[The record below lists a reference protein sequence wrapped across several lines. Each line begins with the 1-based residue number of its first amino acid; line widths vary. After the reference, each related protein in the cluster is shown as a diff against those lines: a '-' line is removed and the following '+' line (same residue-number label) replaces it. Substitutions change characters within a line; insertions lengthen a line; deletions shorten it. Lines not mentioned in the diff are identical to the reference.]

1 MKFTIPYFL
10 ILLLVF
16 SCNTKN
22 QEQTDHFGSE
32 NQEVFIKT
40 IDAVTFKNLMESGK
54 GIVLDVRTKGEVAQ
68 GVIPETL
75 IIDIYD
81 PEFSE
86 KIKSLPKDK
95 EVYVYCTSGVRSM
108 MAAKILQRDGF
119 DRVYNLRGGIIEWQ
133 TNRFPIERPVR

>member
-1 MKFTIPYFL
+1 MKFTISYFL
-10 ILLLVF
+10 ILLLVL

-22 QEQTDHFGSE
+22 QEQTDQFGSE
-32 NQEVFIKT
+32 NQDGFIKT

-54 GIVLDVRTKGEVAQ
+54 GIVLDVRTKEEVAQ
-68 GVIPETL
+68 GVIPETQ

-81 PEFSE
+81 PDFSD
-86 KIKSLPKDK
+86 KIKSLPKEK
-95 EVYVYCTSGVRSM
+95 EIYVYCTSGVRSM
-108 MAAKILQRDGF
+108 MAAKILQSNGF

>member
-1 MKFTIPYFL
+1 MKFTIPFFL
-10 ILLLVF
+10 ILLLVL

-22 QEQTDHFGSE
+22 QEQTDQFGSE

-54 GIVLDVRTKGEVAQ
+54 GIVLDVRTKEEVAQ
-68 GVIPETL
+68 GVIPETQ

-81 PEFSE
+81 PAFSE
-86 KIKSLPKDK
+86 KIKSLPKEK
-95 EVYVYCTSGVRSM
+95 EIYVYCTSGVRSM

-133 TNRFPIERPVR
+133 TNRFPIDRPVK

>member
-22 QEQTDHFGSE
+22 QEQINQFGSE
-32 NQEVFIKT
+32 NEEVFIKN

-54 GIVLDVRTKGEVAQ
+54 GIVLDVRTKAEVEQ
-68 GVIPETL
+68 GVIPETN

-81 PEFSE
+81 PAFSE
-86 KIKSLPKDK
+86 KIKSLPKEK
-95 EVYVYCTSGVRSM
+95 EIYVYCTSGVRSM
-108 MAAKILQRDGF
+108 MAAKILQRNGF
-119 DRVYNLRGGIIEWQ
+119 DRVYNLKGGILDWQ
-133 TNRFPIERPVR
+133 KNRFPIERPSR